1 MSIILFLFIKKILA
15 PVAKHGHS
23 TSLLLKGM
31 EAVAINGGKDQEKG
45 EEICFGGY

>member
-15 PVAKHGHS
+15 RVAKHGHS

-31 EAVAINGGKDQEKG
+31 EDVAINGGKDQEKG